1 MAKEVAFVT
10 AKCKQCGK
18 SDTSIVQA
26 EPYDRWLGGGADVQD
41 VFPRLGADEREVLIG
56 SRKGWYVCWRCWDEV
71 MGGDDDEDD
80 T

>member
-1 MAKEVAFVT
+1 MKEVAFVT
-10 AKCKQCGK
+10 AKCKHCGK

-26 EPYDRWLGGGADVQD
+26 EPYDRWLGGSANVQD

-56 SRKGWYVCWRCWDEV
+56 SRKGYYICWRCWDEV

>member
-1 MAKEVAFVT
+1 VKEVAFVT
-10 AKCKQCGK
+10 AKCKHCGK

-56 SRKGWYVCWRCWDEV
+56 SRKGYYVCWRCWEEV
-71 MGGDDDEDD
+71 LGGDDDEDD